1 MNKAGIAGVHGQRV
15 AKGVLSIHPFFD
27 LDVGKFKRDASPML
41 FTQLIRFI
49 PIHQSRVWG
58 GRRMETLL
66 GHALPDPTTPFG
78 EAWTVS
84 DRPEVQSVTADGLS
98 LHDLWSRHRHEV
110 FGSNTPRYER
120 FPLLMKI
127 LDACD
132 DLSIQVHPPASMA
145 EVLKGEP
152 KTEMWF
158 IAHADPGAKIYAG
171 LKSGVTRAVF
181 EQALQNGT
189 VADVVHVI
197 QPRSG
202 DCLIIPSGRV
212 HAIGAG
218 LLIYEIQQNS
228 DTTYR
233 VFDWNRVGLDGK
245 PRALHVQESLQSIDF
260 TDFEPQVQQIEADG
274 TLVQC
279 EYFDV
284 KLREHAGPAS
294 QEGECVTLAVTSGE
308 IRAGGIL
315 LKAGDFALVPACLT
329 AQQREVRPTSDAS
342 RWLEIRVPAAK

>member
-1 MNKAGIAGVHGQRV
+1 M
-15 AKGVLSIHPFFD
+15 L
-27 LDVGKFKRDASPML
+27 RDQPIL
-41 FTQLIRFI
+41 FT
-49 PIHQSRVWG
+49 PIYQSRVWG

-66 GHALPDPTTPFG
+66 GATLPDETTPYG
-78 EAWTVS
+78 EAWTVA
-84 DRPEVQSVTADGLS
+84 DRPEAQSVTADGVS
-98 LHDLWSRHRHEV
+98 LHELWTNHREEV
-110 FGSNTPRYER
+110 FGKALLASTSPT

-145 EVLKGEP
+145 AALKGEP

-171 LKSGVTRAVF
+171 LKPGVTRTAF
-181 EQALQNGT
+181 EKALQNGT
-189 VADVVHVI
+189 VTEVVHVI
-197 QPRSG
+197 EARTG
-202 DCLIIPSGRV
+202 DCLFIPSGRV

-260 TDFEPQVQQIEADG
+260 ADFEPQVQQIEADG
-274 TLVQC
+274 TLVKC
-279 EYFDV
+279 DYFDV
-284 KLREHAGPAS
+284 RLRDTAGAVG
-294 QEGECVTLAVTSGE
+294 EAGECVTLAVVSGE
-308 IRAGGIL
+308 ISVGRVI
-315 LKAGDFALVPACLT
+315 LKAGDFALLPAGMTL
-329 AQQREVRPTSDAS
+329 QSREVKPANATSQ
-342 RWLEIRVPAAK
+342 WLEIRVPA

>member
-1 MNKAGIAGVHGQRV
+1 M
-15 AKGVLSIHPFFD
+15 
-27 LDVGKFKRDASPML
+27 KFNH
-41 FTQLIRFI
+41 LIRFT
-49 PIHQSRVWG
+49 PIYQSRVWG

-66 GHALPDPTTPFG
+66 GATLPDATTPFG
-78 EAWTVS
+78 EAWTVC
-84 DRPEVQSVTADGLS
+84 DRPEAPSVTADGVS
-98 LHDLWSRHRHEV
+98 LHELWTQHREEV
-110 FGSNTPRYER
+110 FGKALVSSTSPT

-145 EVLKGEP
+145 EALKGEP

-171 LKSGVTRAVF
+171 LKPGATRADF
-181 EQALQNGT
+181 ETALANGT

-197 QPRSG
+197 EARTG
-202 DCLIIPSGRV
+202 ECLFIPSGRV

-245 PRALHVQESLQSIDF
+245 PRALHVQESMQSIDF
-260 TDFEPQVQQIEADG
+260 SDFEPGVQKIEADG
-274 TLVQC
+274 TLVKC

-284 KLREHAGPAS
+284 KLRSGAGKAGAA
-294 QEGECVTLAVTSGE
+294 GESLTLAVVSGE
-308 IRAGGIL
+308 ISVGGMVL
-315 LKAGDFALVPACLT
+315 MAGDFALVPA
-329 AQQREVRPTSDAS
+329 AMESAAREVKPADAKS
-342 RWLEIRVPAAK
+342 QWLEIRVPA

>member
-1 MNKAGIAGVHGQRV
+1 
-15 AKGVLSIHPFFD
+15 
-27 LDVGKFKRDASPML
+27 
-41 FTQLIRFI
+41 
-49 PIHQSRVWG
+49 
-58 GRRMETLL
+58 METLL
-66 GHALPDPTTPFG
+66 GATLPDATTPFG
-78 EAWTVS
+78 EAWTVC
-84 DRPEVQSVTADGLS
+84 DRPEAPSMTADGVS
-98 LHDLWSRHRHEV
+98 LHELWTQHREEV
-110 FGSNTPRYER
+110 FGKALVNCTSPT

-145 EVLKGEP
+145 EALKGEP

-171 LKSGVTRAVF
+171 LKPGVTRADF
-181 EQALQNGT
+181 ETALANGT

-197 QPRSG
+197 EARTG
-202 DCLIIPSGRV
+202 ECLFIPSGRV

-260 TDFEPQVQQIEADG
+260 ADFEPGVQKIEADG
-274 TLVQC
+274 TLVKC

-284 KLREHAGPAS
+284 KLRSGAGEAGAA
-294 QEGECVTLAVTSGE
+294 GESLTLAVVSGE
-308 IRAGGIL
+308 ISVGGET
-315 LKAGDFALVPACLT
+315 LKAGDFVLVPA
-329 AQQREVRPTSDAS
+329 AMDAAARVVKPADAKS
-342 RWLEIRVPAAK
+342 QWLEIRVPT

>member
-1 MNKAGIAGVHGQRV
+1 M
-15 AKGVLSIHPFFD
+15 
-27 LDVGKFKRDASPML
+27 KFNQP
-41 FTQLIRFI
+41 IRFS
-49 PIHQSRVWG
+49 PIYQSRVWG

-66 GHALPDPTTPFG
+66 GAALPDATTPFG

-84 DRPEVQSVTADGLS
+84 DRPEAQSVTAGGVS
-98 LHDLWSRHRHEV
+98 LHELWTNHREEV
-110 FGSNTPRYER
+110 FGKALLPSTSPA

-145 EVLKGEP
+145 TALKGEP

-171 LKSGVTRAVF
+171 LKPDVTRVDF
-181 EQALQNGT
+181 ETALQNGT
-189 VADVVHVI
+189 VAEVVHVI
-197 QPRSG
+197 EARTG
-202 DCLIIPSGRV
+202 DCLFIPSGRV

-245 PRALHVQESLQSIDF
+245 PRTLHVQESLQSIDF
-260 TDFEPQVQQIEADG
+260 TDFEPQVQQIQADG
-274 TLVQC
+274 TLVKC

-284 KLREHAGPAS
+284 RLCDKAGAVG
-294 QEGECVTLAVTSGE
+294 EAGECVTLAVVSGE
-308 IRAGGIL
+308 ISVGGIT
-315 LKAGDFALVPACLT
+315 LKAGDFALLPASMT
-329 AQQREVRPTSDAS
+329 AAS
-342 RWLEIRVPAAK
+342 RTVTAVDAASQWLEIRVPA

>member
-1 MNKAGIAGVHGQRV
+1 MKDERSRINLMTFNQPI
-15 AKGVLSIHPFFD
+15 FF
-27 LDVGKFKRDASPML
+27 
-41 FTQLIRFI
+41 T
-49 PIHQSRVWG
+49 PIYQSRVWG
-58 GRRMETLL
+58 GRRMQSLL
-66 GHALPDPTTPFG
+66 GAALPDDTTPFG

-84 DRPEVQSVTADGLS
+84 DRPEAQSVTAEGLS
-98 LHDLWSRHRHEV
+98 LHELWMNHREEV
-110 FGSNTPRYER
+110 FGQALLSSTSPT

-145 EVLKGEP
+145 AALKGEP

-171 LKSGVTRAVF
+171 LKPGVTRVDF
-181 EQALQNGT
+181 ETALQNGT
-189 VADVVHVI
+189 VAEVVHVI
-197 QPRSG
+197 GARTG
-202 DCLIIPSGRV
+202 DCLFIPSGRV

-260 TDFEPQVQQIEADG
+260 TDFEPQVQQIQADG
-274 TLVQC
+274 TLVKC
-279 EYFDV
+279 NYFDV
-284 KLREHAGPAS
+284 RLCDKAGAVGVA
-294 QEGECVTLAVTSGE
+294 GECVTLAVVSGE
-308 IRAGGIL
+308 INVGSTT
-315 LKAGDFALVPACLT
+315 LKAGDFALLPASMT
-329 AQQREVRPTSDAS
+329 AQS
-342 RWLEIRVPAAK
+342 RAVTPANAAGQWLEIRLSA

>member
-1 MNKAGIAGVHGQRV
+1 M
-15 AKGVLSIHPFFD
+15 
-27 LDVGKFKRDASPML
+27 KFN
-41 FTQLIRFI
+41 QLIRFT
-49 PIHQSRVWG
+49 PLYQSRVWG

-66 GHALPDPTTPFG
+66 GAMLPDATTPFG
-78 EAWTVS
+78 EAWAVS
-84 DRPEVQSVTADGLS
+84 DRPEAQSVTADGLS
-98 LHDLWSRHRHEV
+98 LHDLWTNHREEV
-110 FGSNTPRYER
+110 FGKALVPSASPT

-145 EVLKGEP
+145 EALNGEP

-171 LKSGVTRAVF
+171 LKAGKTEADF
-181 EQALQNGT
+181 EAALQNGT

-197 QPRSG
+197 EARTG
-202 DCLIIPSGRV
+202 DCLFIPSGRV

-245 PRALHVQESLQSIDF
+245 PRALHVQESMQSIDF
-260 TDFEPQVQQIEADG
+260 SDFTPGVQKIENNG
-274 TLVQC
+274 TLVKC
-279 EYFDV
+279 DYFDV
-284 KLREHAGPAS
+284 RLLSGSKQAGVP
-294 QEGECVTLAVTSGE
+294 GESLTIAVVSGKITL
-308 IRAGGIL
+308 GGTT
-315 LKAGDFALVPACLT
+315 LKAGDFALVPACLGT
-329 AQQREVRPTSDAS
+329 AARLVKPADATCQ
-342 RWLEIRVPAAK
+342 WLEVRVPAVKPPGVSARPLTTAVLQAQLF

>member
-1 MNKAGIAGVHGQRV
+1 MN
-15 AKGVLSIHPFFD
+15 FN
-27 LDVGKFKRDASPML
+27 
-41 FTQLIRFI
+41 QLIRFT
-49 PIHQSRVWG
+49 PIYQSRVWG

-66 GHALPDPTTPFG
+66 GATLPDATTPFG

-84 DRPEVQSVTADGLS
+84 DRAEAPSVTAEGVS
-98 LHDLWSRHRHEV
+98 LHELWRNHREAV
-110 FGSNTPRYER
+110 FGKALMHSTSAT

-145 EVLKGEP
+145 AALQGEP

-171 LKSGVTRAVF
+171 LKPGVTRTAF
-181 EQALQNGT
+181 EQALQHGT

-197 QPRSG
+197 EAHTG
-202 DCLIIPSGRV
+202 DCLFIPSGRV

-260 TDFEPQVQQIEADG
+260 ADFEPQVQLIEADG
-274 TLVQC
+274 TLVKC
-279 EYFDV
+279 DYFDV
-284 KLREHAGPAS
+284 RLCDKVGAVGEA
-294 QEGECVTLAVTSGE
+294 GECVTLAVVSGE
-308 IRAGGIL
+308 ISVGGMT
-315 LKAGDFALVPACLT
+315 LKAGDFALLPASMD
-329 AQQREVRPTSDAS
+329 AAS
-342 RWLEIRVPAAK
+342 RMVKPAKVASQWLEIRVPA

>member
-1 MNKAGIAGVHGQRV
+1 MNFNQI
-15 AKGVLSIHPFFD
+15 
-27 LDVGKFKRDASPML
+27 
-41 FTQLIRFI
+41 IRFT
-49 PIHQSRVWG
+49 PIYQSRVWG

-66 GHALPDPTTPFG
+66 GAALPDATTPFG

-84 DRPEVQSVTADGLS
+84 DRPEAQSVTSAGVS
-98 LHDLWSRHRHEV
+98 LHELWTSHREEV
-110 FGSNTPRYER
+110 FGKALLNSKSPT

-145 EVLKGEP
+145 AALKGEP

-171 LKSGVTRAVF
+171 LKPGATRAAF

-197 QPRSG
+197 EARTG
-202 DCLIIPSGRV
+202 DCLFIPSGRV

-260 TDFEPQVQQIEADG
+260 GDFEPQVQKIEADG
-274 TLVQC
+274 TLVKC
-279 EYFDV
+279 DYFDV
-284 KLREHAGPAS
+284 RLCDQAKVVGDT
-294 QEGECVTLAVTSGE
+294 GECVTLAVVSGE
-308 IRAGGIL
+308 ISVGGTT
-315 LKAGDFALVPACLT
+315 LKAGDFALLPASMT
-329 AQQREVRPTSDAS
+329 AQSREVTPANAVSQ
-342 RWLEIRVPAAK
+342 WLEIRVPA

>member
-1 MNKAGIAGVHGQRV
+1 MTFNQ
-15 AKGVLSIHPFFD
+15 P
-27 LDVGKFKRDASPML
+27 
-41 FTQLIRFI
+41 IRFK
-49 PIHQSRVWG
+49 PIYQSRVWG
-58 GRRMETLL
+58 GRRMATRL
-66 GHALPDPTTPFG
+66 GATLPDDTTPFG

-84 DRPEVQSVTADGLS
+84 DRPEAQSTTADDTS
-98 LHDLWSRHRHEV
+98 LHELWTHHREAV
-110 FGSNTPRYER
+110 FGQALLSATSPTY
-120 FPLLMKI
+120 PLLMKI

-145 EVLKGEP
+145 TALKGEP

-171 LKSGVTRAVF
+171 LKPGVTQADF
-181 EQALQNGT
+181 EAALQNGT
-189 VADVVHVI
+189 VAEVVHVI
-197 QPRSG
+197 EARTG
-202 DCLIIPSGRV
+202 DCLFIPSGRV

-260 TDFEPQVQQIEADG
+260 DDFEPQVQQIAADG

-279 EYFDV
+279 DYFDV
-284 KLREHAGPAS
+284 KLCNQSGAAGKTG
-294 QEGECVTLAVTSGE
+294 EGVTLAVVSGE
-308 IRAGGIL
+308 ISVGGTN
-315 LKAGDFALVPACLT
+315 LKAGDFALIPACLDQ
-329 AQQREVRPTSDAS
+329 ASREVQPLDAMS
-342 RWLEIRVPAAK
+342 QWLEIRIPA